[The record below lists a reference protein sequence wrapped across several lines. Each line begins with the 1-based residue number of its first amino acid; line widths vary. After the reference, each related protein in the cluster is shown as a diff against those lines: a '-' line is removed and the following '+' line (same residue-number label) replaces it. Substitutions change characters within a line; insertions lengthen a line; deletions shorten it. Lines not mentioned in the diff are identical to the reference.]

1 MGEARQKQ
9 YSRQEFLREHPL
21 CCYCGDTATTT
32 DHCPPRSCFIQRT
45 WPEGYEF
52 PCCES
57 CNARGRRDEQI
68 VAILTR
74 ISFTKDFGPTA
85 RMEWEKLFRG
95 LRNNQPQVADE
106 WMSIGP
112 SQMKRDFRS
121 KYGNLGDRMRIDGYG
136 AIRLGPLT
144 RSAMHGFSTKLGQAL
159 YYMHCKEILEGEVIS
174 RHIDASTLKENDEAW
189 LNLLQMAPWFAA
201 MQRGNKSL
209 TEQFSYRFNASIDL
223 GVTYALVRFSDQVNF
238 QIIAVRRSIAD
249 QLTRLNS
256 SGNEHAPS
264 PAVQIVLKPRPAR
277 GDA

>member
-9 YSRQEFLREHPL
+9 CSRQEFLREHPL

-174 RHIDASTLKENDEAW
+174 RHIDASALKENDEAW
-189 LNLLQMAPWFAA
+189 LNLLQMHLGLLRCSEETRVLLSNFPIDSTQALTSGLRMRWCVSVIRSTF
-201 MQRGNKSL
+201 RSL
-209 TEQFSYRFNASIDL
+209 
-223 GVTYALVRFSDQVNF
+223 
-238 QIIAVRRSIAD
+238 RSGA
-249 QLTRLNS
+249 Q
-256 SGNEHAPS
+256 
-264 PAVQIVLKPRPAR
+264 
-277 GDA
+277 